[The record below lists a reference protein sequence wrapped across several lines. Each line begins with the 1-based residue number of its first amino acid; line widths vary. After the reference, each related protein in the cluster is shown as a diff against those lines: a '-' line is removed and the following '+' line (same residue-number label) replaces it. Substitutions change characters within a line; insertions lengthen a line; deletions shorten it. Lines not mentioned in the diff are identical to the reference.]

1 MVIARAPSQV
11 VRGADAALPV
21 GGTRGSMK
29 YAGIVAGVA
38 SLALGPD
45 DRLVSHAAHPVADQ
59 PNSTNHDEAGL

>member
-1 MVIARAPSQV
+1 MVIAAPNQV
-11 VRGADAALPV
+11 LRGADAALPV
-21 GGTRGSMK
+21 GGTRGSMN